1 MRFERHVN
9 TCATPYIYNIYM
21 SKNLVIVESPSKA
34 KTIGKYLG
42 DGYKVLSSK
51 GHICDIEGYG
61 KNSIGIDFENNYTPN
76 YVVSEDKQALLASL
90 RREADKAEV
99 VWLAS
104 DPDREGEAIAWHLQ
118 HVLELPD
125 KKVRR
130 VAYPEIIKS
139 VVLDAF
145 EHPRDIDLNL
155 VNAQQARRVLDRIV
169 GFELSPILWRKV
181 ATGLSAGR
189 VQSVAVRLIVE
200 REREIENFKESSN
213 YRVTANFEG
222 LDVHGTPAIL
232 RAELKQRFASKEEAM
247 AFLESCK
254 TTHYC
259 ISSITHKPSHRS
271 PAPPFTT
278 SLLQQEASRKLKFSV
293 SKTMRLAQSLYEAG
307 HITYMRTD
315 SVNLSGLAIAAAKE
329 EIVKN
334 YGEKYHKARQYQ
346 TKSKGA
352 QEAHEAIRP
361 TYMSTY
367 SAGATSEEKRL
378 YELIW
383 KRTMASQM
391 ADADA
396 LTTRIEITNSD
407 NNSDKWTF
415 ICQGEV
421 IQFDGF
427 MKMYIQANDND
438 SDDENETSMLP
449 QMSEHSAVICNEFTA
464 QQIFSKAPMRYSDAM
479 LVKEM
484 ETRGIGRPSTFAT
497 IVETIQSRKYVLKGA
512 IQGKKREYNVLSLKG
527 GKIYDKM
534 RQETYGQ
541 DSMKFIPTDLGRIT
555 NDFLIEQFPDIL
567 DYDFTATE
575 EEKFDSIA
583 TGEAN
588 WTQVV
593 DEFYRVFHP
602 GVVAIPSG
610 KVAGRKIGIDPAT
623 GDTVWAKV
631 SKVGPCV
638 QIGDTENG
646 KPRFASLQKGQSLF
660 TITLEEAL
668 ALFKIPKTNIVCQ
681 IDGEDVISGN
691 GKYGP
696 YIRHKGTFI
705 SIPRDKA
712 AQPLTEELVRTLIEA
727 HKEASKPIRDFGDI
741 AIMQGRYGAYI
752 KAKNGN
758 YRLPKSV
765 DASTITREECQ
776 QYMNTSKSSTKK

>member
-1 MRFERHVN
+1 
-9 TCATPYIYNIYM
+9 M

-61 KNSIGIDFENNYTPN
+61 KNSIGIDFKNNYTPN
-76 YVVSEDKQALLASL
+76 YVVSEDKQQLLASL

-125 KKVRR
+125 AKVRR
-130 VAYPEIIKS
+130 VTYPEIIKS

-145 EHPRDIDLNL
+145 EHPREIDLNL

-181 ATGLSAGR
+181 TTGLSAGR

-200 REREIENFKESSN
+200 REREIENFEETAT
-213 YRVTANFEG
+213 YRVTADFQ
-222 LDVHGTPAIL
+222 GTDAQGAPASL
-232 RAELKQRFASKEEAM
+232 HAELNHRFADKEEAI

-254 TTHYC
+254 TAQFT
-259 ISSITHKPSHRS
+259 ISSIAHKPSHRA
-271 PAPPFTT
+271 PASPFTT
-278 SLLQQEASRKLKFSV
+278 SLLQQEAARKLKFSV
-293 SKTMRLAQSLYEAG
+293 SKTMRLAQALYEAG

-315 SVNLSGLAIAAAKE
+315 SVNLSSLAIAAAKT
-329 EIVKN
+329 EIIKN

-367 SAGATSEEKRL
+367 SAGATSDEKRL

-383 KRTMASQM
+383 KRTMACQM
-391 ADADA
+391 ADADV
-396 LTTRIEITNSD
+396 LTTRIEITTD
-407 NNSDKWTF
+407 ATPYAF
-415 ICQGEV
+415 VCQGEV
-421 IQFDGF
+421 IEFDGF
-427 MKMYIQANDND
+427 MKMYIQANDNEG
-438 SDDENETSMLP
+438 ENEDGNAMLP
-449 QMSEHSAVICNEFTA
+449 QMNENAQVTCNDFTA

-484 ETRGIGRPSTFAT
+484 ETLGIGRPSTFAT
-497 IVETIQSRKYVLKGA
+497 IVETIQSRKYVTKESIL
-512 IQGKKREYNVLSLKG
+512 GKKREYNILNMKG
-527 GKIYDKM
+527 GKLSDKM

-541 DSMKFIPTDLGRIT
+541 DSMKFMPTDLGRIT

-567 DYDFTATE
+567 NYDFTATE

-583 TGEAN
+583 AGEAN

-602 GVVAIPSG
+602 GVAAIPSG

-623 GDTVWAKV
+623 GETVWAKV

-668 ALFKIPKTNIVCQ
+668 ALFEVPKTNVICQ
-681 IDGEDVISGN
+681 IDGEDVTSGN

-696 YIRHKGTFI
+696 YIRYKGTFI

-712 AQPLTEELVRTLIEA
+712 SLPLTEELVNTLIKA
-727 HKEASKPIRDFGDI
+727 HSKAAEPIQDFGDI

-752 KAKNGN
+752 KAKDGN

-765 DASTITREECQ
+765 DAKTITRDECE
-776 QYMNTSKSSTKK
+776 QYMHTSKSSTKK

>member
-1 MRFERHVN
+1 
-9 TCATPYIYNIYM
+9 M

-61 KNSIGIDFENNYTPN
+61 KNSIGIDFANHYTPN

-90 RREADKAEV
+90 KREADKAEL

-118 HVLELPD
+118 HALKLPD
-125 KKVRR
+125 EKVRR

-145 EHPRDIDLNL
+145 EHPREIDLNL

-200 REREIENFKESSN
+200 REREIENFQQIAT
-213 YRVTANFEG
+213 YRVAAEFVGN
-222 LDVHGTPAIL
+222 DVKGASATL
-232 RAELKQRFASKEEAM
+232 RAELNHRFATKQEAVD
-247 AFLESCK
+247 FLESCK
-254 TTHYC
+254 TAQFT
-259 ISSITHKPSHRS
+259 ISSVTHKPSHRS
-271 PAPPFTT
+271 PASPFTT

-315 SVNLSGLAIAAAKE
+315 SVNLSGLAIAATKT

-334 YGEKYHKARQYQ
+334 YGEAFHHARQYQ

-367 SAGATSEEKRL
+367 SAGANTDEKRL

-383 KRTMASQM
+383 RRTMASQM
-391 ADADA
+391 TDAEV
-396 LTTRIEITNSD
+396 LTTRIEITTDNSPYI
-407 NNSDKWTF
+407 F
-415 ICQGEV
+415 ICQGEI

-438 SDDENETSMLP
+438 GDDNSGNTTLP
-449 QMSEHSAVICNEFTA
+449 QMKEQTIVHCNNFTA
-464 QQIFSKAPMRYSDAM
+464 QQVFSKAPLRYSDAM
-479 LVKEM
+479 LVNEM
-484 ETRGIGRPSTFAT
+484 EKRGIGRPSTFAT
-497 IVETIQSRKYVLKGA
+497 IVETIQSRNYVTKGS
-512 IQGKKREYNVLSLKG
+512 IPGQKREYNVITLKG
-527 GKIYDKM
+527 GKLYDKM

-555 NDFLIEQFPDIL
+555 NDFLIEQFPNIL
-567 DYDFTATE
+567 NYDFTATE

-583 TGEAN
+583 AGEAN
-588 WTQVV
+588 WTEVV
-593 DEFYRVFHP
+593 DDFYRVFHP
-602 GVVAIPSG
+602 GVTAIPAG

-623 GDTVWAKV
+623 GETVWAKV
-631 SKVGPCV
+631 SKVGPCI
-638 QIGDTENG
+638 QIGDMEKG

-660 TITLEEAL
+660 TITLQEAL
-668 ALFKIPKTNIVCQ
+668 ALFEIPKITVVCQ
-681 IDGEDVISGN
+681 IDNEDVVSGT

-696 YIRHKGTFI
+696 YIRYKGSFI
-705 SIPRDKA
+705 SIPRDKTS
-712 AQPLTEELVRTLIEA
+712 QPLTEELVRALIEA
-727 HKEASKPIRDFGDI
+727 HQQASKPIQDFGDI
-741 AIMQGRYGAYI
+741 VIMQGRYGAYI
-752 KAKNGN
+752 KGKNAN

-765 DASTITREECQ
+765 DAATITREECQ
-776 QYMNTSKSSTKK
+776 QYMTSGKSSTKK